1 MWHHA
6 NRWAPYSLG
15 QSWKRNCWRG
25 FRLCQHYP
33 AKSGESQEQRAVVQ
47 HVDSRQG
54 ENRKKASCCTLLKRI
69 TRLKNVNSE
78 ITSGIHSPTW
88 KGIPRRVH
96 ATVTNP
102 AWNTL
107 AQNNLCEFWCGMH
120 LTCNSNPITPDRNGS
135 VIRPEKVRK
144 VPIALA
150 HARCKIFEADFN
162 WTKSFRPWQ
171 IAKTVQALKWHQV
184 EVWKFEFALKK
195 LFEKS
200 TCRFLA

>member
-1 MWHHA
+1 MLPNA
-6 NRWAPYSLG
+6 PCASERARPFLSSLPLWALCKLGNPMLPWVSLLSLG
-15 QSWKRNCWRG
+15 NLGFFLSLFLLISSILGLRLSYLAPLAAHVCMQVIWSDCTRWR
-25 FRLCQHYP
+25 R
-33 AKSGESQEQRAVVQ
+33 
-47 HVDSRQG
+47 
-54 ENRKKASCCTLLKRI
+54 
-69 TRLKNVNSE
+69 
-78 ITSGIHSPTW
+78 
-88 KGIPRRVH
+88 H
-96 ATVTNP
+96 AH
-102 AWNTL
+102 TL

-184 EVWKFEFALKK
+184 EVRKFEFALKNYLK
-195 LFEKS
+195 NRHAGSWLS
-200 TCRFLA
+200 RWP